1 VGGAPGRAVRELGGL
16 KPPPRRAREASQL
29 WQRIGAE
36 VGVSER
42 DALWAHPDLTPRADE
57 LDKPEQFLAMRA
69 AQAQM
74 EADIDADLASLLD
87 GTLGYQ
93 GDAANSD
100 KDDKDDKPGA
110 QGGSNN

>member
-1 VGGAPGRAVRELGGL
+1 MGL
-16 KPPPRRAREASQL
+16 EISPRRAREASQL

-100 KDDKDDKPGA
+100 KDDKGNEPGA

>member
-1 VGGAPGRAVRELGGL
+1 
-16 KPPPRRAREASQL
+16 
-29 WQRIGAE
+29 
-36 VGVSER
+36 
-42 DALWAHPDLTPRADE
+42 
-57 LDKPEQFLAMRA
+57 MRA

-100 KDDKDDKPGA
+100 KDEESGS
-110 QGGSNN
+110 QGGSDN

>member
-1 VGGAPGRAVRELGGL
+1 
-16 KPPPRRAREASQL
+16 
-29 WQRIGAE
+29 
-36 VGVSER
+36 
-42 DALWAHPDLTPRADE
+42 
-57 LDKPEQFLAMRA
+57 MRA

>member
-1 VGGAPGRAVRELGGL
+1 M
-16 KPPPRRAREASQL
+16 
-29 WQRIGAE
+29 
-36 VGVSER
+36 GVSER

-110 QGGSNN
+110 QGDSNN